1 MSSTLV
7 TTVFAATALCAA
19 VYATSIARE
28 PAPKQDMAAA
38 MAKAKQFTEVGAMH
52 AKLERFV
59 GKWTTESRFFMGGEA
74 TPPEKGT
81 CEFRWKIG
89 KRWLESE
96 STASFMGQPLKM
108 ASWLGYDAFKMSFV
122 MTSIQSMDNA
132 MTRAEGDLTHDGKSL
147 VMYGTLDEYLTG
159 EHDKMVKYAWR
170 FTSDDEMTLE
180 VHDLP
185 IGEMNTKVV
194 EFKYTRV
201 K

>member
-1 MSSTLV
+1 MSFKLV
-7 TTVFAATALCAA
+7 TTVVAASALCF
-19 VYATSIARE
+19 VSYATSIASE
-28 PAPKQDMAAA
+28 PAQAADMAAA

-96 STASFMGQPLKM
+96 ASSTFMGQPLQM
-108 ASWLGYDAFKMSFV
+108 ASWLGYDAFKMSYV
-122 MTSIQSMDNA
+122 MTSIQGMDNA
-132 MTRAEGDLTHDGKSL
+132 MTRAEGDLTQDGKSL

-180 VHDLP
+180 IHDLP
-185 IGEMNTKVV
+185 IGETNTKVL